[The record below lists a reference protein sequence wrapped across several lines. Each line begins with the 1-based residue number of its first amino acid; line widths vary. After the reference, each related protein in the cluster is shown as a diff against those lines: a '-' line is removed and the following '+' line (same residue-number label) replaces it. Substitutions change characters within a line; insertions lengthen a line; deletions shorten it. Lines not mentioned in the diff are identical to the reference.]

1 MKEDKKLI
9 FVYGEAYN
17 FLKKKVGEDTLKK
30 QLDYYYSYAP
40 KSMRDIFKRII
51 ETLKNKQGYVN
62 FIAEI
67 EQMDSIL
74 LKFNPQKVFRKFG
87 DQWEILFNEF
97 KNKFGKDYRMDIKN
111 KRNAWVI

>member
-1 MKEDKKLI
+1 MEEDKRLKI
-9 FVYGEAYN
+9 IYEEAYN
-17 FLKKKVGEDTLKK
+17 FLKNKVGEDILKK
-30 QLDYYYSYAP
+30 QLDYYYSYTP
-40 KSMRDIFKRII
+40 KSMRDIFKKMIG
-51 ETLKNKQGYVN
+51 TLKNKQGYVN
-62 FIAEI
+62 FIADV

-74 LKFNPQKVFRKFG
+74 LKFDPKKVFRKFG